1 MCILWTVYDCLNNF
15 SHETISEFNYF
26 IECQTPLR
34 NLGTCSSS
42 RRFKNE
48 DLELK
53 EICQRKF
60 GIVSSLGCTALV
72 RAMWSGGQGGKPRVA
87 KLDEGSLPVPFF
99 ARPLVEN
106 VLRLLEDHVTFLPAL
121 NWISLLFFVFVL
133 VKRLRYGKVPRS
145 ADAPKKF
152 FFGSKE
158 HFLHQQRRRARE
170 KAIHDVQKGCC
181 KGELERNFSSL
192 PENAFENVHL
202 LFQFEFFSFEG
213 LMRFP
218 KVALRDSIFE
228 RLRNR
233 SVANG
238 DAFNE
243 VIRVPIDA
251 ETIEAALARHPSG
264 GCKARVDLHP
274 RALSFANWTRWLVC
288 Y

>member
-1 MCILWTVYDCLNNF
+1 MNNF

-42 RRFKNE
+42 RRFKNQN
-48 DLELK
+48 LKLK
-53 EICQRKF
+53 EICQRKL
-60 GIVSSLGCTALV
+60 GIASRDLGSFLFLAAPRWRVRCGAARGESLASPSSTKEAC
-72 RAMWSGGQGGKPRVA
+72 RSPY
-87 KLDEGSLPVPFF
+87 F

-133 VKRLRYGKVPRS
+133 VKHLRYGKVPRS

-158 HFLHQQRRRARE
+158 HFSHQQRRGARE

-192 PENAFENVHL
+192 PEDAFENVHL
-202 LFQFEFFSFEG
+202 LFQFEFSV
-213 LMRFP
+213 L
-218 KVALRDSIFE
+218 KV
-228 RLRNR
+228 
-233 SVANG
+233 
-238 DAFNE
+238 
-243 VIRVPIDA
+243 
-251 ETIEAALARHPSG
+251 
-264 GCKARVDLHP
+264 
-274 RALSFANWTRWLVC
+274 
-288 Y
+288 